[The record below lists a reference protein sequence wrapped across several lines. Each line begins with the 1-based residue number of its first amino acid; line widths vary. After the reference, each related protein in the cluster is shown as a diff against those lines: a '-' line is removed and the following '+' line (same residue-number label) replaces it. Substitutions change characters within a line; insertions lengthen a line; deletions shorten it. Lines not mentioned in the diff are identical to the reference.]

1 MVLFLE
7 IIFFVSALLLIH
19 SYLLY
24 PLSIWILSII
34 INRKYS
40 TDTSFKPKVSI
51 LISAYNEEKVIERT
65 IRQLVNSSYDQDKME
80 IIVGSDNSTDKTND
94 ILTSLTSELPNL
106 KIYLFKERG
115 GKPKVLNEITGYATG
130 EILIFC
136 DANTLYDREAV
147 SNLVK
152 YYKDQR
158 IGGVSGKLVLIE
170 FDESKEAGSQET
182 KYWNAE
188 TWLKYQEGKLGILI
202 GANGGI
208 YSIRKELFTKVPVTH
223 PVMDDFYLSLKVL
236 EQGKDVL
243 YERKAVAEEL
253 TAPSIKAEFNRKIR
267 NNSISL
273 LTLQAI
279 KKLMKPA
286 AGLAAYG
293 LWSHKIIRWYSPVL
307 LVLLLISNIFLLK
320 ENTFFEY
327 TLYIQLIFYAAAAA
341 GYFLKIIGIRLTPL
355 LLCFY
360 FVMTNVAMLI
370 GIYKYLTGKQTA
382 FWQSTPR

>member
-7 IIFFVSALLLIH
+7 IIFFVTALLLIH

-24 PLSIWILSII
+24 PMSIWILTII
-34 INRKYS
+34 INRNYS
-40 TDTSFKPKVSI
+40 TDTSFQPKVSI
-51 LISAYNEEKVIERT
+51 LISAYNEEKVIEKT

-80 IIVGSDNSTDKTND
+80 IIVGSDNSTDRTND
-94 ILTSLTSELPNL
+94 ILKSLAEEVPNL
-106 KIYLFKERG
+106 KIHLFRERS
-115 GKPKVLNEITGYATG
+115 GKPKVLNEITGYAQG

-152 YYKDQR
+152 YYKDPR

-182 KYWNAE
+182 KYWDAE
-188 TWLKYQEGKLGILI
+188 TWLKHQEGKLGILI

-208 YSIRKELFTKVPVTH
+208 YSIRKEFFTKVPTAH
-223 PVMDDFYLSLKVL
+223 PVMDDFYISLKIL
-236 EQGKDVL
+236 EQGKDLL
-243 YERKAVAEEL
+243 YAKEAVAEEL
-253 TAPSIKAEFNRKIR
+253 TAPSLKAEFNRKIR

-279 KKLMKPA
+279 KKLLKPS

-307 LVLLLISNIFLLK
+307 LILLLISNIFLLQ
-320 ENTFFEY
+320 ENIYFEY
-327 TLYIQLIFYAAAAA
+327 ALYIQLSFYAAAVI
-341 GYFLKIIGIRLTPL
+341 GYLLKIIGIRLTPL